1 MKNRKKSTRQLVGI
15 EDITAGGVQ
24 TADGELTFYLVQPT
38 NLNVLPEQGV
48 RSRVMAL
55 LNVLKAMAEIE
66 LLALD
71 SKESFQDNRQFYRQ
85 RLEQDGNPAIR
96 RLLAQDRQHLDDT
109 QAMMA
114 SSRESTTPSWSSSS
128 GTAALPCGVPR
139 GRSCWSCWRSILN
152 RTPPMRALTL
162 WMAHSG

>member
-15 EDITAGGVQ
+15 EDIVAGGVQ

-38 NLNVLPEQGV
+38 NLNVLPDQGV

-85 RLEQDGNPAIR
+85 RLEQEGNPAIR
-96 RLLAQDRQHLDDT
+96 RLLAQDR
-109 QAMMA
+109 
-114 SSRESTTPSWSSSS
+114 
-128 GTAALPCGVPR
+128 
-139 GRSCWSCWRSILN
+139 
-152 RTPPMRALTL
+152 
-162 WMAHSG
+162 